1 MRKRAMRSWGHEE
14 PKRPMTSDARG
25 GQPWGLGLEKRLI
38 RIWEAIREDK
48 EEFGG
53 KKEAQ
58 EETDDREEAKIGIR
72 RPRRGQRR
80 GHA

>member
-1 MRKRAMRSWGHEE
+1 MGI
-14 PKRPMTSDARG
+14 
-25 GQPWGLGLEKRLI
+25 EKRLI

-58 EETDDREEAKIGIR
+58 EETDDREEAKKGIR